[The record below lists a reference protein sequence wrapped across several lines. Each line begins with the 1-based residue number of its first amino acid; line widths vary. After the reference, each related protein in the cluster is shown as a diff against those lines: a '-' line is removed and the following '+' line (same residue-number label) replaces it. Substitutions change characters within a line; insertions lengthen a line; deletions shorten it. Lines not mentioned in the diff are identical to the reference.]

1 MLRGLPLVERPYFDE
16 LVRFVFV
23 QLIPSVDDN
32 FVEEVGYLWFVSF
45 VGKSSVEIGDDV
57 SRDTRGFVH
66 QPIEVVSVE
75 L

>member
-1 MLRGLPLVERPYFDE
+1 MLRSLPLVERPYFDE
-16 LVRFVFV
+16 LVRLVFV

-45 VGKSSVEIGDDV
+45 VGESSVEIGDDV
-57 SRDTRGFVH
+57 GRDTRGFVH